1 MNDTTAATRS
11 VAPSTSILWGCRR
24 KGSRSAAEVTT
35 IATAPRGTLM
45 RKIQRQ
51 PMLSTKNP
59 PRRGPATLAKANTE
73 VKNPT

>member
-1 MNDTTAATRS
+1 
-11 VAPSTSILWGCRR
+11 
-24 KGSRSAAEVTT
+24 
-35 IATAPRGTLM
+35 M

-59 PRRGPATLAKANTE
+59 PSSGPATLAKANTE